1 MLVALFKMTY
11 FGAGPY
17 NGKRKKFRG
26 FQVGGAAAQEP
37 SVKQMSFSSKEGR
50 LQGKHLEELDFFDA
64 IAKIYQE
71 PSLEGRS
78 PYCKEVLG
86 DCQRRR
92 S

>member
-1 MLVALFKMTY
+1 
-11 FGAGPY
+11 
-17 NGKRKKFRG
+17 
-26 FQVGGAAAQEP
+26 
-37 SVKQMSFSSKEGR
+37 VKPMSFSSKEGC